1 MSRIVFFKLI
11 ERKRHFEKRIYWTM
25 LLSMKKAEPLMN
37 IRQFEQK
44 HQLSVVHWLIEKK
57 RYRQKEAE
65 YFSRQILKH
74 LKEHCC
80 PKKPYQL
87 SVIWQIIHKFTQQEL
102 LQANPSI
109 LKNFGLT
116 EDTFNAMLKELHEGK
131 DALYESVFLSHFD
144 DCMSYLKRN
153 YNASHE
159 DAYDASMESMLEFM
173 KRLKAGKITYGN
185 LRFLFTQMAGQ
196 IYLKWIKKEQKR
208 NQLEQFDLGAAPE
221 VMDEE
226 DLKILAK
233 AWNGLCDHCS
243 QLLKQFYYE
252 GVALKLMAEELGK
265 PAATLRKQKQ
275 RCIEKLRNLFVEHS

>member
-1 MSRIVFFKLI
+1 MD
-11 ERKRHFEKRIYWTM
+11 
-25 LLSMKKAEPLMN
+25 

-57 RYRQKEAE
+57 RYPQEEAE
-65 YFSRQILKH
+65 VFSIRILNH
-74 LKEHCC
+74 LKKSCC

-102 LQANPSI
+102 LQANPAI

-116 EDTFNAMLKELHEGK
+116 ENTFNAMLKELHEGK
-131 DALYESVFLSHFD
+131 DALYESVFLSHFE

-208 NQLEQFDLGAAPE
+208 NQLEQIDLGEAPE
-221 VMDEE
+221 RPDEE
-226 DLKILAK
+226 DMKTLDRAWKGLCEDCRKIL
-233 AWNGLCDHCS
+233 
-243 QLLKQFYYE
+243 QQFYYD
-252 GVALKLMAEELGK
+252 GIALKSMAALMDK
-265 PAATLRKQKQ
+265 PAATLRKKKQ
-275 RCIEKLRNLFVEHS
+275 RCVEKLRNLFIEHSSF